1 MIRSGVSL
9 APHPVRRSR
18 CGVLPVNLDVGRL
31 ADYEGLVEPS
41 LRARVALAADRL
53 RGLRV
58 VHINATP
65 FGGGVA
71 EILRSLVPMMNDLG
85 LEASWHVLDPDEAF
99 FDVTKKLHNGLQG
112 KLTSLSA
119 REIERYWRHN
129 ELTAQQIL
137 ELSGQPD
144 VLVLHDAQVL
154 PVAMFLPPTTQMVW
168 HCHVDLTT
176 PDETVRD
183 LVEPLTSL
191 YSRCVVS
198 MPEYASP
205 GMPLDRV
212 SVFPPAIDVF
222 TAKNERLPIKL
233 ARSLVAGLS
242 IDLSRPLI
250 TQVSRFD
257 PWKDPWGV
265 IDAYRLVKPEVP
277 GLQLA
282 LVGALMAQ
290 DDPEGAGVLES
301 VRQYA
306 GDDPDIHVIADPEV
320 ATDRVVNALQRL
332 SSAVLQKSVREGFGL
347 TVSEAMWKGRP
358 VIGGDCGGIRAQ
370 IRDGENGFLVSDVR
384 ACADRVLYLLT
395 HPEEARRIGAS
406 GRETVRRR
414 FLMPRLL
421 ADYLALFEEML
432 GVTSRDE
439 EAVAI
444 GEPDGNMMSAPTEAI
459 RSSHIHEEVATP

>member
-1 MIRSGVSL
+1 MV
-9 APHPVRRSR
+9 
-18 CGVLPVNLDVGRL
+18 PVNLDVGRL
-31 ADYEGLVEPS
+31 RDYEGLVHPS
-41 LRARVALAADRL
+41 LRDRVALVADRL
-53 RGLRV
+53 RGLQV

-71 EILRSLVPMMNDLG
+71 EMLRSLVPMMNDLG
-85 LEASWHVLDPDEAF
+85 LDASWHVLDPDEAF

-112 KLTSLSA
+112 KSTSLSA

-137 ELSGQPD
+137 ELSGRPD

-154 PVAMFLPPTTQMVW
+154 PVAMFLPTWTQMVW

-183 LVEPLTSL
+183 LVESLTSL

-205 GMPLDRV
+205 GMPADRLA
-212 SVFPPAIDVF
+212 VFPPAIDVF
-222 TAKNERLPIKL
+222 TGKNERLPLKL
-233 ARSLVAGLS
+233 ARSLVAGLG
-242 IDLSRPLI
+242 IDLGRPLL

-257 PWKDPWGV
+257 SWKDPWGV

-290 DDPEGAGVLES
+290 DDPEGAAILES

-306 GDDPDIHVIADPEV
+306 GDDPDIHIIADPEV
-320 ATDRVVNALQRL
+320 ATDRAVNALQRL
-332 SSAVLQKSVREGFGL
+332 SSVVLQKSIREGFGL

-358 VIGGDCGGIRAQ
+358 VIGGDCGGIRTQ
-370 IRDGENGFLVSDVR
+370 IQDGENGFLVRDVR
-384 ACADRVLYLLT
+384 GCADRILYLLT
-395 HPEEARRIGAS
+395 HPQEAQRIGAN
-406 GRETVRRR
+406 GRETVRRK

-421 ADYLALFEEML
+421 ADYLSLFEEIL
-432 GVTSRDE
+432 GLSGHDGQQTG
-439 EAVAI
+439 I
-444 GEPDGNMMSAPTEAI
+444 GRPREDAMSAPTEAKRGSSI
-459 RSSHIHEEVATP
+459 REEVAAQ